1 MASSPV
7 ESIIDQI
14 KALPPEEQLEV
25 AEVVDRLTWAQRWR
39 RVCERI
45 EARARQHPD
54 IRDEEIDATV
64 RAVRQEKPLS
74 ERSST
79 PRS

>member
-7 ESIIDQI
+7 ESILAQV
-14 KALPPEEQLEV
+14 KALSPEEQVEV
-25 AEVVDRLTWAQRWR
+25 AEALDRLTWARRWR
-39 RVCERI
+39 KVCERI
-45 EARARQHPD
+45 EENTAKASAEDR
-54 IRDEEIDATV
+54 EIDDEV

-79 PRS
+79 RPS